1 MKAFSMR
8 EMFTVVIILAVAG
21 VFGYIFAFNTLFMHN
36 AFEIFW
42 YMLYAG
48 GCFLAYNIVV
58 MLVEYMSGKEIVD
71 ESTTK
76 SRSTASA
83 TK

>member
-8 EMFTVVIILAVAG
+8 EMFTVIIILAVAG
-21 VFGYIFAFNTLFMHN
+21 VFGYMFSINTLFMHN
-36 AFEIFW
+36 ALEVFW

-71 ESTTK
+71 AEPTK
-76 SRSTASA
+76 TRKSSTASA
-83 TK
+83 